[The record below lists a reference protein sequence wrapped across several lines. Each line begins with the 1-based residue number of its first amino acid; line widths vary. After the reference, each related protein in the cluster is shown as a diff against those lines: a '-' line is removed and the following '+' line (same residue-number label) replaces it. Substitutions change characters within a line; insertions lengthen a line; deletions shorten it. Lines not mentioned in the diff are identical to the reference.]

1 MGHWALLRHLD
12 KAETEADRN
21 PTQDAPDPSSAKG
34 GSVMTMVE
42 GRPQT
47 VQPGPR
53 AWYDRLL
60 VPQMWAT
67 LGIAVM
73 WIAVLFDGIYGG
85 DIYSTSNDGN
95 STRIPSAV
103 LVALFAF
110 LGTAAV
116 AKRAFGQKRD
126 SDK

>member
-1 MGHWALLRHLD
+1 MRQESTHGVS
-12 KAETEADRN
+12 
-21 PTQDAPDPSSAKG
+21 DPSSAKG
-34 GSVMTMVE
+34 GNVMTMVE
-42 GRPQT
+42 SRPQS
-47 VQPGPR
+47 VEPGPR
-53 AWYDRLL
+53 PWYDRLL

-85 DIYSTSNDGN
+85 DIYSVSNDGN

-103 LVALFAF
+103 LVAFFAF

-116 AKRAFGQKRD
+116 AKRAFGRKTD